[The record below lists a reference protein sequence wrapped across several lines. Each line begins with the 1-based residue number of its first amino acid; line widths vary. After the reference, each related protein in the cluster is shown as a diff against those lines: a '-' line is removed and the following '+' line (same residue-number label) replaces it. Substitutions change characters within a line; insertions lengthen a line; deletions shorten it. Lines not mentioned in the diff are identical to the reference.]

1 VPAVRGIIL
10 NRPIPEEETLL
21 AALLVALL
29 LLSAAPAAS
38 YVGPGAGFGLATSL
52 LAVLNALLV
61 SALSFALWPVLALA
75 RALRRARLAGPS
87 ARRVVVLGMDG
98 LSPSVVRD
106 LIGEGLLPAF
116 AGLARSGTL
125 TELAT
130 TTPGVSPVAWTSF
143 MTGSNPGKHAIFDFL
158 APDRSRYAPRLS
170 SVDTRESGGR
180 CEIVSLRRGRPFWM
194 ELGRYGLRAVV
205 LRVPVTYPPDRLD
218 GFMLSGMCVPDLRGS
233 QGTYTL
239 LGDTDADV
247 PGGRHRRFAEG
258 SGGLLAGALEG
269 PPGSPPVA
277 VGLES
282 SGGRHSLTLDGSR
295 HDLEQ
300 GRLTPWL
307 SVRFRIG
314 RRGRARGIVRAC
326 LLQVS
331 PPRLY
336 LTAVHPDPWS
346 PPVPISHP
354 RAYSRYL
361 CSAGRFGTIGL
372 VEDTWALVNGA
383 IPRQVFDQLAADT
396 LDERRRMFEDAMG
409 RLDRGLVVCV
419 FDTPD
424 RVQHVSWAQGTG
436 PGSPVRA
443 VYEEMDRLLS
453 RTLSRLRRGDVLL
466 VLSDHGFTSFDWC
479 VDLNRFLLET
489 GHLSLEE
496 GFSPPLDNLVGV
508 DWSRT
513 KAYAMGLAGVN
524 LNVRGREASGCVDPS
539 DAPALMRE
547 IASALLELAAPDGAR
562 PVSRVSAAR
571 EIYRGPYSGDAPDL
585 TVGLAPGFRVSWGGA
600 TGGIG
605 ESVIGR
611 NSLAWSGDHSQDSE
625 SVPGI
630 LASTS
635 VLSSP
640 ASITD
645 VAPTVLTLLGIPV
658 PPSMDGRALAARR

>member
-1 VPAVRGIIL
+1 M
-10 NRPIPEEETLL
+10 
-21 AALLVALL
+21 
-29 LLSAAPAAS
+29 
-38 YVGPGAGFGLATSL
+38 
-52 LAVLNALLV
+52 
-61 SALSFALWPVLALA
+61 
-75 RALRRARLAGPS
+75 
-87 ARRVVVLGMDG
+87 LGMDG
-98 LSPSVVRD
+98 LSPAVVRD

-116 AGLARSGTL
+116 AGLARRGTL
-125 TELAT
+125 TDLAT

-158 APDRSRYAPRLS
+158 APDRRRYAPRLS
-170 SVDTRESGGR
+170 SVVTRESGGR
-180 CEIVSLRRGRPFWM
+180 CEIVSLRKGRPFWM
-194 ELGRYGLRAVV
+194 ELGRYGLRSVV

-239 LGDTDADV
+239 LGDADADV
-247 PGGRHRRFAEG
+247 PGGRHRRFSEDARGRLIGE
-258 SGGLLAGALEG
+258 LEG
-269 PPGSPPVA
+269 PPGSPPVVVA
-277 VGLES
+277 LES
-282 SGGRHSLTLDGSR
+282 SGGRHTLMLDGTR
-295 HDLEQ
+295 HPLEQ

-307 SVRFRIG
+307 AVTFRVG

-326 LLQVS
+326 LLPGQ

-354 RAYSRYL
+354 GHYSRYL
-361 CSAGRFGTIGL
+361 CSGGRFGTIGL

-383 IPRQVFDQLAADT
+383 IPRCVFDQLASDT
-396 LDERRRMFEDAMG
+396 LAERSRMFEDALK
-409 RLDRGLVVCV
+409 RLDRGVVVCV

-424 RVQHVSWAQGTG
+424 RVQHVSWARGTG

-453 RTLSRLRRGDVLL
+453 RTLSLLRRGDVLL

-489 GHLSLEE
+489 GYLRLQE
-496 GFSPPLDNLVGV
+496 GASPPMDTLAGV
-508 DWSRT
+508 DWSGTR
-513 KAYAMGLAGVN
+513 AYAMGLAGVN
-524 LNVRGREASGCVDPS
+524 LNIRGREASGCVDPAE
-539 DAPALMRE
+539 APGLLRE
-547 IASALLELAAPDGAR
+547 IASALRDLTAPDGAR

-571 EIYRGPYSGDAPDL
+571 EIYRGPYCGDAPDL

-605 ESVIGR
+605 ESVIAR
-611 NSLAWSGDHSQDSE
+611 NVLAWSGDHSQDSE

-630 LASTS
+630 LASTT

-640 ASITD
+640 ASIID
-645 VAPTVLTLLGIPV
+645 VAPTILSLLGVPV
-658 PPSMDGRALAARR
+658 PSSVDGRSLAAGS